1 MKKNA
6 IGIFGAAL
14 ALSLA
19 CGCAVPTTPTD
30 PPPDRRVTIAADL
43 ASDIVITGIRAVR
56 GPGGCLNFQ
65 AEAVNHT
72 TSDCGVE
79 WRIAWLDASGLE
91 IESVTGNWRKL
102 MISSQDIVALAATA
116 TTPAAVDFRF
126 YLRKLRR

>member
-1 MKKNA
+1 MKNL
-6 IGIFGAAL
+6 ILGFVLSAAL
-14 ALSLA
+14 LTV
-19 CGCAVPTTPTD
+19 GCAVKPDLT

-43 ASDIVITGIRAVR
+43 ASDVAITGIRCVR
-56 GPGGCLNFQ
+56 GAGGCFNFQ

-79 WRIAWLDASGLE
+79 WRIAWLDASGIE
-91 IESVTGNWRKL
+91 IESVTGAWRKL
-102 MISSQDIVALAATA
+102 MISSQDIVALTATA